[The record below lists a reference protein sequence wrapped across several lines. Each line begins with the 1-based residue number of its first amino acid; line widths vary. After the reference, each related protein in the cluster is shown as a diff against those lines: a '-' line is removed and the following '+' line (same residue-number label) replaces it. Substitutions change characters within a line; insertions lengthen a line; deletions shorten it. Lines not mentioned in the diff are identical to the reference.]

1 VRPGPRLY
9 SPRSFRF
16 CPLTPWH
23 FPTPTPLPSPLC
35 SRIQDSLMSLDRA
48 LKPNPWLPRQH
59 HRSRTALLLTVACL
73 SCFPRPGGSG
83 GAMSWG
89 GGDRWGGEMDGS
101 LPIPIPLGRVYS
113 GICYNAGIFNNIS
126 LYYVILSLASVP
138 LHGAQPL
145 LRL

>member
-1 VRPGPRLY
+1 VVGP
-9 SPRSFRF
+9 
-16 CPLTPWH
+16 
-23 FPTPTPLPSPLC
+23 
-35 SRIQDSLMSLDRA
+35 
-48 LKPNPWLPRQH
+48 
-59 HRSRTALLLTVACL
+59 CL
-73 SCFPRPGGSG
+73 
-83 GAMSWG
+83 G
-89 GGDRWGGEMDGS
+89 GGGIGGGGEMDGS